1 MNEKPGNW
9 LWPILKPLWPQL
21 RNLLSYSLFVNLLA
35 LATPIFVLQV
45 YDRVVFHAGLTT
57 LQGLTLGMVAVI
69 AFDFMLRQARSRLM
83 QKISLRIDVEL
94 GRRLFNK
101 LAALPLRTLEMRSAG
116 FWQGLFRDLEQVRNI
131 FGGPTA
137 VLLVDLPFVI
147 LFIGLIALIA
157 APLLPVLAFVT
168 LAFLINAWWSS
179 WAVRKATA
187 NEQSASFGRDSLV
200 AELVAGR
207 ATVKA
212 LALSE
217 TVRPLW
223 EERHAKVIARSLERG
238 SLNDGFGNAGMSLT
252 VVTTILMTII
262 GALAILDHQ
271 MTVGSLIAANML
283 SSRVVSPLNQL
294 VGAWRGFAAYRE
306 SARRLEEAFR
316 LPEERI
322 QRTMEL
328 DRPKGDLTLEQV
340 SFLFNPA
347 GQPVLE
353 NIEFSMRPGAI
364 HGIVG
369 RNGSGKSTL
378 LKLMGGLYQPASGRI
393 LLDGADMNQ
402 LSREDLARWI
412 GYMPQDGFLFAG
424 SIRQNILNGAP
435 GADDAA
441 LLEITRTIGVHEDI
455 VDLPDGYDTDIGEA
469 GGMLSAGQR
478 QKIAL
483 ARALIGD
490 PPVLLLDE
498 PTSNLDR
505 PSEERLRLALTGL
518 SKDRNVILVT
528 HSPIL
533 LAACTNLVVVDHG
546 KIVMG
551 GKASEVLPKL
561 FGGQGTP
568 PALKSTT

>member
-1 MNEKPGNW
+1 MPEKSGNW
-9 LWPILKPLWPQL
+9 LWPILRPLWPQL
-21 RNLLSYSLFVNLLA
+21 RNLLSYSLFINLLA
-35 LATPIFVLQV
+35 LTTPIFVLQV

-57 LQGLTLGMVAVI
+57 LQGLSLGMAAVI

-94 GRRLFNK
+94 GRRLFDK
-101 LAALPLRTLEMRSAG
+101 LARLPLRTLESRSAG

-137 VLLVDLPFVI
+137 VLLIDIPFVI

-157 APLLPVLAFVT
+157 APLLIVLAGVT
-168 LAFLINAWWSS
+168 GAFLINAWWSS
-179 WAVRKATA
+179 YAVRKATV
-187 NEQSASFGRDSLV
+187 NEQGASYGRDSLV

-223 EERHAKVIARSLERG
+223 EERHANVIARSLERG

-252 VVTTILMTII
+252 VVTTILMTVV

-271 MTVGSLIAANML
+271 MTIGSLIAANML
-283 SSRVVSPLNQL
+283 SARVVSPLNQL

-306 SARRLEEAFR
+306 AAHRLEEAFS
-316 LPEERI
+316 LAEERI
-322 QRTMEL
+322 ERTMEL
-328 DRPKGDLTLEQV
+328 DRPKGDLKLEQV
-340 SFLFNPA
+340 SFLFNPD

-402 LSREDLARWI
+402 LSRADLACWI

-424 SIRQNILNGAP
+424 SIRENILNGAP
-435 GADDAA
+435 GSDDAA
-441 LLEITRTIGVHEDI
+441 LLNITKLIGVHEDI
-455 VDLPDGYDTDIGEA
+455 VDLPDGYDTNIGEA

-490 PPVLLLDE
+490 PPILLLDE

-505 PSEERLRLALTGL
+505 PSEERLRSALTEL

-551 GKASEVLPKL
+551 GAASEVMPKL

-568 PALKSTT
+568 PTLKSTT